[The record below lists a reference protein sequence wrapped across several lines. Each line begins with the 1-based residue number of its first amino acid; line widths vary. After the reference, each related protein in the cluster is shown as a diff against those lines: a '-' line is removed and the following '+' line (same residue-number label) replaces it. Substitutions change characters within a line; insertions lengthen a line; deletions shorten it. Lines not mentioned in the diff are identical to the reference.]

1 MKDISDAVG
10 EEVKFI
16 LNHFKSWEHSLI
28 PMLFKGSQAA
38 QLHQDFFFATPA
50 EGWFDLGLS
59 VAIQASKYD
68 A

>member
-38 QLHQDFFFATPA
+38 QLHQDFFLQLQLKAGST
-50 EGWFDLGLS
+50 
-59 VAIQASKYD
+59 
-68 A
+68 